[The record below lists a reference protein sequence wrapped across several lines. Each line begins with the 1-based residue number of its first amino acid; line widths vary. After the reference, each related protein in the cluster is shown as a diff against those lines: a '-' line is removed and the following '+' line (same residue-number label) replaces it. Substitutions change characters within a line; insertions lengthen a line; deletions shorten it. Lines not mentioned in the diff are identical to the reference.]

1 MPVALWLIVIYTT
14 IPFVR
19 VLRELFVARWDPR
32 LIGWAVVA
40 LIVTAAAAAILVL
53 SRHRDSLKS
62 GAALWIA
69 AAAVIM
75 VIWTLRL
82 RESPEEAVHFL
93 EYGALAVLVHRA
105 LRPAMPDPLV
115 FLAGALV
122 GSLAGTVDEVIQWF
136 SPTRFWGWRD
146 LVLNSGAGAVVQ
158 LTLWRVL
165 PVPEPRP
172 SPRSLRIVLRLTAGH
187 LILLLLCVVN
197 TPTIVAR
204 YAPYLPGGAH
214 LMTSRNPMIE
224 FGYLHRLTGI
234 GSFKSRLELSE
245 LTAQDRSRS
254 AEAAAVADESRHSY
268 GRFLDAWPVAVDPF
282 IYEFRVHLF
291 ARDRNLGKAR
301 SRGFEGGLAQQQVN
315 TSWNENRLLNE
326 VFGHSLEQSSYP
338 WSPRLRKR
346 VERLRDPDAEFH
358 SDVSAHLVTFAS
370 GRAIRR
376 LLLASVAV
384 LLLADTAIGR
394 FFRRN
399 S

>member
-19 VLRELFVARWDPR
+19 ALRELFVARWDPQ
-32 LIGWAVVA
+32 LIGWTVVA
-40 LIVTAAAAAILVL
+40 LIVTAAAAAIVIL
-53 SRHRDSLKS
+53 SRHRDSLQS

-69 AAAVIM
+69 AASVIM

-105 LRPAMPDPLV
+105 LRPTMRDPLV
-115 FLAGALV
+115 FLAGALF
-122 GSLAGTVDEVIQWF
+122 GSLAGTVDEIIQWL

-146 LVLNSGAGAVVQ
+146 LVLNGGAGAVVQ

-165 PVPEPRP
+165 PVPERRP
-172 SPRSLRIVLRLTAGH
+172 SPQSLRIVLRLATGQ

-204 YAPYLPGGAH
+204 YAPHLPFGAH
-214 LMTSRNPMIE
+214 LMTSRNPMVE
-224 FGYLHRLTGI
+224 FGHLHRLPGV

-245 LTAQDRSRS
+245 LAAQDRSRC
-254 AEAAAVADESRHSY
+254 AEAAALADETRHSY
-268 GRFLDAWPVAVDPF
+268 RHFLDTWPVAEDPF

-301 SRGFEGGLAQQQVN
+301 KRGFEGSLAQQQVD
-315 TSWNENRLLNE
+315 TSWNENRLLQE
-326 VFGHSLEQSSYP
+326 VFGHSLDQSSYP

-346 VERLRDPDAEFH
+346 VDSLRDPDAEFR
-358 SDVSAHLVTFAS
+358 SDVGAHLVTFAS
-370 GRAIRR
+370 GQTIRG
-376 LLLASVAV
+376 LLLVSVAV
-384 LLLADTAIGR
+384 LLLADLAIGR
-394 FFRRN
+394 FLRRN
-399 S
+399 R